1 MPDFPPLVT
10 GETGQGLLIAPAKK
24 SMIRALRT
32 TFTSM
37 YPNTKLSSM
46 NIDIEYPYLEE
57 HYPGI
62 WVKFS
67 PHKIQ
72 ASGLDPTQRTDDEI
86 FGVWYFEGTF
96 NLMILALSSKERD
109 LISDGLIE
117 AYAFGA
123 QMPSAAVFTQTL
135 LSSDLINM
143 TLQSDI
149 INSGGQTESVGVPWD
164 DDKIAYED
172 RYSFEVVGQVRSRVQ
187 PGVVFTHVSEI
198 QVEGTLDNVDGAP
211 NNSFP
216 DDGDGQW
223 Q

>member
-10 GETGQGLLIAPAKK
+10 GEPGQGLVLSPAKK
-24 SMIRALRT
+24 AMIRALRA
-32 TFTSM
+32 TFTAL
-37 YPNTKLSSM
+37 YPDNKLSSM

-62 WVKFS
+62 WVRFS
-67 PHKIQ
+67 LHKIQ
-72 ASGLDPTQRTDDEI
+72 ASGLDPTQRNDDEI
-86 FGVWYFEGTF
+86 FAVWYFEGTF
-96 NLMILALSSKERD
+96 SLMMIALSSKERD
-109 LISDGLIE
+109 LIADGFIE

-123 QMPSAAVFTQTL
+123 QMPSASPFASTL

-143 TLQSDI
+143 TLQSDVLTA
-149 INSGGQTESVGVPWD
+149 GGQTENVGVPWD

-187 PGVVFTHVSEI
+187 PGVIFSSLSEI
-198 QVEGTLDNVDGAP
+198 QVGASLTNAVGAP
-211 NNSFP
+211 DNSFG
-216 DDGDGQW
+216 DDGNGIW